1 MTALATGRATGE
13 ESVALP
19 HYLGYTRVST
29 TEQADS
35 GLGLA
40 AQEAAIRA
48 EAARRGVSV
57 EIVSDAGFS
66 GKHVN
71 PALADALDRLRARAA
86 DGLIVAKVD
95 RLARSVRHAADILAA
110 ASKQGWN
117 LVVLDLA
124 VELSTPQGRAMA
136 QMLSV
141 FAELERELIGAR
153 TREALAVKIARGEP
167 VGRRSAI
174 PAGVLRRIVAA
185 RATGASFPRI
195 AAELMAD
202 EVPSPT
208 GLGRWEPST
217 VRRAHASFERAMGR
231 VASRATLSGQVSGQ
245 VSGEVA
251 A

>member
-1 MTALATGRATGE
+1 LTAREGAR
-13 ESVALP
+13 ESVAP

-29 TEQADS
+29 VEQADS

-48 EAARRGVSV
+48 EATRRGATV
-57 EIVSDAGFS
+57 EILTDAGLS
-66 GKHVN
+66 GKQVN
-71 PALADALDRLRARAA
+71 PALAGALDRLRGRAA

-124 VELSTPQGRAMA
+124 VEVSTPQGRAMA

-153 TREALAVKIARGEP
+153 TREALAAKVARGEP

-185 RATGASFPRI
+185 RATGASFPGI
-195 AAELMAD
+195 AAELTAD
-202 EVPSPT
+202 GVPSPT
-208 GLGRWEPST
+208 GLGRWDPST
-217 VRRAHASFERAMGR
+217 VRRASAAVERA
-231 VASRATLSGQVSGQ
+231 ASRAAFP
-245 VSGEVA
+245 GEVA

>member
-1 MTALATGRATGE
+1 MTAAA
-13 ESVALP
+13 SIP
-19 HYLGYTRVST
+19 HYLGYSRVST

-48 EAARRGVSV
+48 EAARRGATV
-57 EIVSDAGFS
+57 ELVTDAGLS
-66 GKHVN
+66 GKQVN
-71 PALADALDRLRARAA
+71 PALVGALDRLRARQA

-95 RLARSVRHAADILAA
+95 RLARSVRHAADVLAA
-110 ASKQGWN
+110 AQKQGWN

-153 TREALAVKIARGEP
+153 TREALAAKVARGEP
-167 VGRRSAI
+167 VGRRSAV

-185 RATGASFPRI
+185 RTTGASFRAI
-195 AAELMAD
+195 AADLTAEG
-202 EVPSPT
+202 VPSPT
-208 GLGRWEPST
+208 GLGTWQEST
-217 VRRAHASFERAMGR
+217 VRRAHAGATRTAQRA
-231 VASRATLSGQVSGQ
+231 AQA
-245 VSGEVA
+245 VA

>member
-1 MTALATGRATGE
+1 MNP
-13 ESVALP
+13 VP

-48 EAARRGVSV
+48 EATRRGFTV
-57 EIVSDAGFS
+57 ETLSDAGFS

-71 PALADALDRLRARAA
+71 PAPRGALDRLRARQA

-95 RLARSVRHAADILAA
+95 RLARSVRHAADVLAA
-110 ASKQGWN
+110 ANAQGWN

-153 TREALAVKIARGEP
+153 TREALAAKVARGEP
-167 VGRRSAI
+167 VGRRSAV
-174 PAGVLRRIVAA
+174 PAGVLRRIVAG
-185 RATGASFPRI
+185 RATGASFRTL
-195 AAELMAD
+195 AAELTA
-202 EVPSPT
+202 EGVLSPT
-208 GLGRWEPST
+208 GHGTWQEST
-217 VRRAHASFERAMGR
+217 VRRAHAA
-231 VASRATLSGQVSGQ
+231 ATRHALVTTGP
-245 VSGEVA
+245 VA